1 MARTF
6 TITDDCDCEGEEKMR
21 KQKFILAGI
30 LAAAGLML
38 GCAGTTKGNAEEDTE
53 AVAAEEGQADENGDA
68 SMGEETI
75 SEGGD
80 GLTAEAQE
88 EDTES
93 GDTGI
98 SDENEQMDTYMILP
112 NPSFSYYKSD
122 RVRERELTPIS
133 LVKVS
138 EEPNEIIDEDK
149 WFQDNGLQRQGFPYE
164 DGEYRYE
171 SFRNEA
177 DQPALLLT
185 ELTTGKTITFD
196 LQEYQ
201 YGTEYVEA
209 DYDYIDQNLL
219 FAAVRDNILYLATGH
234 YTYAESCPQTA
245 YITAVDLTDN
255 SVLWKTE
262 PLTCNARGFAFVDD
276 YIICGYGFTAE
287 DDYLKIV
294 RIDTGEVVREIPV
307 KTAPDYIIWQDGIL
321 YVRTYDTN
329 YTFMIAIE

>member
-1 MARTF
+1 MAGKF
-6 TITDDCDCEGEEKMR
+6 TISDDCDREGEEKMK
-21 KQKFILAGI
+21 KQKLMLGGI
-30 LAAAGLML
+30 LVTAGLLL
-38 GCAGTTKGNAEEDTE
+38 GCAGTVKGSTEEGTE
-53 AVAAEEGQADENGDA
+53 TVAAEEVQADENADA
-68 SMGEETI
+68 SATEDTI
-75 SEGGD
+75 SED
-80 GLTAEAQE
+80 ENGLTAEAQKE
-88 EDTES
+88 GET
-93 GDTGI
+93 
-98 SDENEQMDTYMILP
+98 SDPGTDGENEQMDTYVILQ

-122 RVRERELTPIS
+122 RVQERELTAIS
-133 LVKVS
+133 LIEVS
-138 EEPNEIIDEDK
+138 EEQNEIIDEDK

-164 DGEYRYE
+164 DGKYRYE

-177 DQPALLLT
+177 GQPALLLT
-185 ELTTGKTITFD
+185 ELATGKTVTFD

-219 FAAVRDNILYLATGH
+219 YAAVRDNILYLATGH

-245 YITAVDLTDN
+245 YITAVDLADN

-262 PLTCNARGFAFVDD
+262 PLTCNARGFALVDD

-287 DDYLKIV
+287 DDYLKII
-294 RIDTGEVVREIPV
+294 RIDTGEVVQEIPV

-321 YVRTYDTN
+321 YVRTYNTN

>member
-1 MARTF
+1 
-6 TITDDCDCEGEEKMR
+6 
-21 KQKFILAGI
+21 
-30 LAAAGLML
+30 
-38 GCAGTTKGNAEEDTE
+38 
-53 AVAAEEGQADENGDA
+53 
-68 SMGEETI
+68 
-75 SEGGD
+75 
-80 GLTAEAQE
+80 
-88 EDTES
+88 
-93 GDTGI
+93 
-98 SDENEQMDTYMILP
+98 MILS
-112 NPSFSYYKSD
+112 NPSFSYYRSD
-122 RVRERELTPIS
+122 RVQERELTAIA
-133 LVKVS
+133 LIKDS
-138 EEPNEIIDEDK
+138 EEPNEIIDENK

-171 SFRNEA
+171 AFRNEA
-177 DQPALLLT
+177 DQPALFLT
-185 ELTTGKTITFD
+185 ELATGKTVTFD
-196 LQEYQ
+196 LREYQ
-201 YGTEYVEA
+201 YSTEYVEA
-209 DYDYIDQNLL
+209 DYDFIEQNL
-219 FAAVRDNILYLATGH
+219 FYAAVRDNVLYLATGH

-294 RIDTGEVVREIPV
+294 RIDTGEVVQEIPV

>member
-1 MARTF
+1 M
-6 TITDDCDCEGEEKMR
+6 K
-21 KQKFILAGI
+21 KQKLILGGI
-30 LAAAGLML
+30 LVTAGLLM
-38 GCAGTTKGNAEEDTE
+38 GCAGTVKGSTEEGTE
-53 AVAAEEGQADENGDA
+53 TVAAEEVQADENADA
-68 SMGEETI
+68 SAAEDTI
-75 SEGGD
+75 SED
-80 GLTAEAQE
+80 ENGLTAEAQ
-88 EDTES
+88 TAAVES
-93 GDTGI
+93 
-98 SDENEQMDTYMILP
+98 SDPGNSGKNEQMDTYVILP
-112 NPSFSYYKSD
+112 NPSFSYYRSD
-122 RVRERELTPIS
+122 RVQERELTAIS
-133 LVKVS
+133 LIEVS
-138 EEPNEIIDEDK
+138 EEQNEIIDEDK

-164 DGEYRYE
+164 DGKYRYE

-177 DQPALLLT
+177 GQPALLLT
-185 ELTTGKTITFD
+185 ELAAGKTVTFD

-219 FAAVRDNILYLATGH
+219 YAAVRDNILYLATGH

-245 YITAVDLTDN
+245 YITAVDLADN

-262 PLTCNARGFAFVDD
+262 PLTCNARGFVLVDD

-294 RIDTGEVVREIPV
+294 RTDTGEVVQEIPV

-321 YVRTYDTN
+321 YVRTYNTN